1 MKRITFLLLSIF
13 SIFIFACT
21 TGSED
26 TPGKPSTEEI
36 KHRIKVTTD
45 IISNL
50 LEEKDYLENI
60 TEHLDSI
67 SKIPYVENA
76 YMGDSVIF
84 VKIKDGC
91 QLVIPYVYRNI
102 LAEDI
107 PDQENIQTRT
117 YDKHT
122 VTNNKSLLLIA
133 VEEINP
139 ISQNLYKLI
148 DTYNKN
154 GFKTEVIKGEKA
166 NRDFFKND
174 MFDYENI
181 ILYTHGVVDPITK
194 KHRFLI
200 GERYDFDS
208 PIMDIITE
216 DAVLWK
222 CQGDNFWNYA
232 IGEDFINNQLK
243 EAKPNTIFF
252 NAACLSMAKNDNI
265 AKAFLNKNV
274 GTYLGYSIETALCH
288 IAATNFF
295 NDLLQGASVI
305 EAVNNLKNSDFKAL
319 KKMGDLLVAVYLK
332 EEAEKIHIKGNTNA
346 CIIHS
351 DFECSPAHSISESE
365 ATIGIK
371 INNPAKDLIAG
382 ICYSTEF
389 EKLNLTDASI
399 VKDSITNCKDSEVTI
414 NLKLQDL
421 ESSTRYYFKPFIIIN
436 GQTTLFGES
445 DFFATSED
453 LRIGDLGLSVKWAT
467 RNIGANSPEEI
478 GGYYA
483 WGEVKEKD
491 IYTLDTYTHYDKS
504 THKYTLTQG
513 SIVGTEHDVARQEW
527 GSKWRMPTHQEAEEL
542 RVKCK
547 WELITYNDV
556 LGHKVTGPSG
566 KSIFIPLTGY
576 KSTKLG
582 STAYAG
588 YYWCGTKHYDYGP
601 YVLSNQNRS
610 DNPNWIGVG
619 NTLTRT
625 EGYAVRAVRD

>member
-1 MKRITFLLLSIF
+1 M
-13 SIFIFACT
+13 
-21 TGSED
+21 
-26 TPGKPSTEEI
+26 
-36 KHRIKVTTD
+36 
-45 IISNL
+45 
-50 LEEKDYLENI
+50 
-60 TEHLDSI
+60 
-67 SKIPYVENA
+67 
-76 YMGDSVIF
+76 
-84 VKIKDGC
+84 
-91 QLVIPYVYRNI
+91 
-102 LAEDI
+102 
-107 PDQENIQTRT
+107 
-117 YDKHT
+117 
-122 VTNNKSLLLIA
+122 
-133 VEEINP
+133 
-139 ISQNLYKLI
+139 
-148 DTYNKN
+148 
-154 GFKTEVIKGEKA
+154 
-166 NRDFFKND
+166 
-174 MFDYENI
+174 
-181 ILYTHGVVDPITK
+181 
-194 KHRFLI
+194 
-200 GERYDFDS
+200 
-208 PIMDIITE
+208 
-216 DAVLWK
+216 
-222 CQGDNFWNYA
+222 
-232 IGEDFINNQLK
+232 
-243 EAKPNTIFF
+243 
-252 NAACLSMAKNDNI
+252 
-265 AKAFLNKNV
+265 
-274 GTYLGYSIETALCH
+274 
-288 IAATNFF
+288 
-295 NDLLQGASVI
+295 
-305 EAVNNLKNSDFKAL
+305 
-319 KKMGDLLVAVYLK
+319 
-332 EEAEKIHIKGNTNA
+332 
-346 CIIHS
+346 
-351 DFECSPAHSISESE
+351 
-365 ATIGIK
+365 
-371 INNPAKDLIAG
+371 
-382 ICYSTEF
+382 
-389 EKLNLTDASI
+389 NLTDASI

-619 NTLTRT
+619 NTLIRT